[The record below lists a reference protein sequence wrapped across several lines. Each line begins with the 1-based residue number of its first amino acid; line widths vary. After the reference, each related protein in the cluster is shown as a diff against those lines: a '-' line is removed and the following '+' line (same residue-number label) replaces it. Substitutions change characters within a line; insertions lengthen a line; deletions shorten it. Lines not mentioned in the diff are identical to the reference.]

1 MLEGETLHEGVSY
14 SRTSVTCFVDECTH
28 GLSSQVKFLEYAF
41 SQSLQRTFAK
51 LAMTPERRFTELCL
65 DGVMPYC
72 LPSNMEILT
81 FQIKRQRCGNGAVH
95 GAITNTR
102 ATHAVISQI
111 LNLLISQICYLK
123 PCHS

>member
-1 MLEGETLHEGVSY
+1 MLEGETLHEGVSD

-28 GLSSQVKFLEYAF
+28 GLSSQVKFLEYVF

-72 LPSNMEILT
+72 LPCNMEILT

-102 ATHAVISQI
+102 ATHEVISQI

-123 PCHS
+123 P